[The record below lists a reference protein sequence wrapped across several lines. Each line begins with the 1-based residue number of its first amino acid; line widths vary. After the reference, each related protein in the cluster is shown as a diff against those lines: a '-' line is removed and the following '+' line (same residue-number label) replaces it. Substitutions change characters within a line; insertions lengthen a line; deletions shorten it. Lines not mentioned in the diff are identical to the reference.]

1 MGHGFN
7 YTICPQPLGWDDRH
21 KASAA
26 AVIVQRAESLTEVQ
40 IEAIEAATGNDDPT
54 TYVDAILIAWDAV
67 VADQDW
73 PFPLIASFDF
83 AESETWHAGRFWL
96 SGDIGDHNVEQEHL
110 TLLRESGVCDE
121 PMPWYEAPAVTCGYP
136 VPTGVPET
144 TPCELGRWHRGDEH
158 KVTLDHATVTVT
170 DSNAPAGA
178 GPWPPVVVVTR
189 DSEGGVAYA
198 KERHMTDTTTTKPDT
213 EVMPTTA
220 IPSVMETEDHAAA
233 GYYRI
238 CTSVRVGETWVCVE
252 GFAHFDN
259 QAEADAAAARV
270 KVEVFA

>member
-1 MGHGFN
+1 MCYNEVVRETATQENQMKVHIVGPNLPDQSKGSFHVHQAGCADIAKMVARHGPQDGWETEVDSKIAVAVDVYGHGGQWSDN
-7 YTICPQPLGWDDRH
+7 HDGDWEVDGVMT
-21 KASAA
+21 
-26 AVIVQRAESLTEVQ
+26 AEGTAYFTDCL
-40 IEAIEAATGNDDPT
+40 
-54 TYVDAILIAWDAV
+54 
-67 VADQDW
+67 
-73 PFPLIASFDF
+73 
-83 AESETWHAGRFWL
+83 SEFHFLPCTKGL
-96 SGDIGDHNVEQEHL
+96 P
-110 TLLRESGVCDE
+110 DE
-121 PMPWYEAPAVTCGYP
+121 I
-136 VPTGVPET
+136 
-144 TPCELGRWHRGDEH
+144 
-158 KVTLDHATVTVT
+158 VTVEV
-170 DSNAPAGA
+170 APEVRAA
-178 GPWPPVVVVTR
+178 LAA
-189 DSEGGVAYA
+189 EGIVDKSKNQPYA

>member
-1 MGHGFN
+1 MTKTPSPT
-7 YTICPQPLGWDDRH
+7 TIELPAEPEFATTEVLD
-21 KASAA
+21 
-26 AVIVQRAESLTEVQ
+26 AVIERYFARRAETD
-40 IEAIEAATGNDDPT
+40 ND
-54 TYVDAILIAWDAV
+54 
-67 VADQDW
+67 
-73 PFPLIASFDF
+73 
-83 AESETWHAGRFWL
+83 
-96 SGDIGDHNVEQEHL
+96 
-110 TLLRESGVCDE
+110 
-121 PMPWYEAPAVTCGYP
+121 AP
-136 VPTGVPET
+136 
-144 TPCELGRWHRGDEH
+144 
-158 KVTLDHATVTVT
+158 
-170 DSNAPAGA
+170 
-178 GPWPPVVVVTR
+178 GPVTR
-189 DSEGGVAYA
+189 GVAYA